1 MKYETEEL
9 VNIFTDW
16 QGLENETISLSE
28 ELYENSQNSFVKV
41 IMEMIK
47 RDSEKHRA
55 MLEFAITH
63 LTKEA
68 THLTAE
74 ELISIGEL
82 LEKHLT
88 AEAKSM
94 GLASTALTKT
104 KDFFMH
110 FIVSYLLDDEV
121 KHHEMLTRLDQIKGK
136 IHSVV
141 P

>member
-1 MKYETEEL
+1 MKNETEEL
-9 VNIFTDW
+9 IKIFSDW
-16 QGLENETISLSE
+16 QGLENETISFSE
-28 ELYENSQNSFVKV
+28 QLYQKSNNSFVRV

-55 MLEFAITH
+55 MLEFAINH

-82 LEKHLT
+82 LEKHLA
-88 AEAKSM
+88 AEAQSM
-94 GLASTALTKT
+94 GLANAAITKT
-104 KDFFMH
+104 KDFFIH
-110 FIVSYLLDDEV
+110 FITSYLLADEV

>member
-1 MKYETEEL
+1 MKYDTEEL

-28 ELYENSQNSFVKV
+28 QLSQKSNNSFVEV

-55 MLEFAITH
+55 MLEFAIHH

-74 ELISIGEL
+74 ELIPLAEL

-94 GLASTALTKT
+94 GLANTAITKT
-104 KDFFMH
+104 KDFFIH
-110 FIVSYLLDDEV
+110 FIISYLLADEV